1 MVAFMINVAWGNE
14 FLPDILNTL
23 RDENVKATFFLDGSW
38 LSKNEAIAS
47 NIYKEGHELS
57 NHAYSH
63 KNMSRLSNNDARREI
78 ERTEELLKKMGVMQ
92 NQWFAPPSGDYDL
105 QTVQVAHQLGLR
117 TVLWTLDTVD
127 WKKPDPEWIIR
138 KIELGLE
145 PGSMILMH
153 PTQSSSEAL
162 KAMIQIAKKRKFAI
176 GTVSDLLSSARV
188 TPVESSIHF

>member
-1 MVAFMINVAWGNE
+1 M
-14 FLPDILNTL
+14 
-23 RDENVKATFFLDGSW
+23 
-38 LSKNEAIAS
+38 
-47 NIYKEGHELS
+47 
-57 NHAYSH
+57 
-63 KNMSRLSNNDARREI
+63 
-78 ERTEELLKKMGVMQ
+78 
-92 NQWFAPPSGDYDL
+92 

-127 WKKPDPEWIIR
+127 WKKPDPEWIVR